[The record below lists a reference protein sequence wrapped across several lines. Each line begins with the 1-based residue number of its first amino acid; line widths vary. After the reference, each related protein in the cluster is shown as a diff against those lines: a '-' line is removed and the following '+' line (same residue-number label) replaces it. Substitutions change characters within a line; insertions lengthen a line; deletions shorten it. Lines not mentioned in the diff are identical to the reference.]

1 MLTLLVDTLTNQQVL
16 IATFA
21 ALAVAATVY
30 TLVQPFFERDRLAAR
45 IKSVAL
51 EREQIRARERARR
64 WRSSVNRSGPASGRV

>member
-51 EREQIRARERARR
+51 EREQNPGPRA
-64 WRSSVNRSGPASGRV
+64 GASD